1 MSSHGPSLG
10 KAVGPARKARAAA
23 PARSNSAGASLGRG
37 LGAGLLGG
45 LASGLF
51 LLVVG
56 EPSLDQAIRLE
67 HAASAGHASEEV
79 FTRGEQHFGMVLG
92 SGLFGLA
99 VGGVLGI
106 LFYVLSRRMTGTP
119 WERSMKIALAGFG
132 AFFLVPFIK
141 YPASPPG
148 LGDPET
154 VGIRTAGYLFLVLVS
169 VAGCF
174 LGMAVARRLQ
184 DRGTPA
190 HYRHLTVAA
199 TYLFLVG
206 TAFLALPPAVKP
218 DGIPSG
224 LLWDFRMASIG
235 GQAVLWICTGVILG
249 LLAMKAGRRTAA
261 AEESLPVTEQ
271 EV

>member
-1 MSSHGPSLG
+1 MRSHGPSLG
-10 KAVGPARKARAAA
+10 KAVGPARKSRETT
-23 PARSNSAGASLGRG
+23 PARSSSAGASLGRG

-51 LLVVG
+51 LLVAG
-56 EPSLDQAIRLE
+56 EPSIDRAIRLE
-67 HAASAGHASEEV
+67 QAASAGHASEEV
-79 FTRGEQHFGMVLG
+79 FSRGEQHLGMVLA

-106 LFYVLSRRMTGTP
+106 ILYVLGRHIAGTP
-119 WERSMKIALAGFG
+119 WERSMKIAIAGFG
-132 AFFLVPFIK
+132 AFFLVPFLK
-141 YPASPPG
+141 YPANPPG
-148 LGDPET
+148 VGDPET

-174 LGMAVARRLQ
+174 LGLAVARRLKA
-184 DRGTPA
+184 RGTPA
-190 HYRHLTVAA
+190 HHRQLTVAA
-199 TYLFLVG
+199 TYLLLLG
-206 TAFLALPPAVKP
+206 AAFFALPPAVEP

-235 GQAVLWICTGVILG
+235 GQAVLWACTGVILG
-249 LLAMKAGRRTAA
+249 LLSMRAQRMTAA
-261 AEESLPVTEQ
+261 AGDSLPITEQ

>member
-10 KAVGPARKARAAA
+10 KAVGPARKTRESAST
-23 PARSNSAGASLGRG
+23 RSNSAGASLGRG
-37 LGAGLLGG
+37 MVAGLLGG

-56 EPSLDQAIRLE
+56 EPSIDQAIRLE

-79 FTRGEQHFGMVLG
+79 FTRGEQHLGMVLA

-106 LFYVLSRRMTGTP
+106 LLYVLGRRMAGTP

-132 AFFLVPFIK
+132 AFFLVPFLK
-141 YPASPPG
+141 YPANPPG
-148 LGDPET
+148 VGDPAT

-174 LGMAVARRLQ
+174 LCLAVSRRLQ
-184 DRGTPA
+184 ARGTPA
-190 HYRHLTVAA
+190 HNRHLTVAA
-199 TYLFLVG
+199 TYLLLVG
-206 TAFLALPPAVKP
+206 TAFVALPPAVKP

-224 LLWDFRMASIG
+224 LLWEFRMASIG
-235 GQAVLWICTGVILG
+235 GQAVLWTCTGVILG
-249 LLAMKAGRRTAA
+249 LLSMRSQRRTAA
-261 AEESLPVTEQ
+261 AGESRPVTEQ

>member
-1 MSSHGPSLG
+1 MNSHGPSLG
-10 KAVGPARKARAAA
+10 KAVGPARKTRVAATART
-23 PARSNSAGASLGRG
+23 NSAGASMGRG
-37 LGAGLLGG
+37 LVAGLLGG

-51 LLVVG
+51 LMVVG

-67 HAASAGHASEEV
+67 HATSGGHASAEV
-79 FTRGEQHFGMVLG
+79 FTRGEQHLGMILA

-106 LFYVLSRRMTGTP
+106 LFYVLSRRMAGTP
-119 WERSMKIALAGFG
+119 WERSMKIALTGFA
-132 AFFLVPFIK
+132 AFFLVPFLK

-148 LGDPET
+148 VGDPET
-154 VGIRTAGYLFLVLVS
+154 VGVRTAGYLFLVLVS

-184 DRGTPA
+184 ARGTPA
-190 HYRHLTVAA
+190 HQRHMIVAA
-199 TYLFLVG
+199 SYLLLVG

-235 GQAVLWICTGVILG
+235 GQAVLWTCTGAFLG
-249 LLAMKAGRRTAA
+249 LLSMRAQRRTA
-261 AEESLPVTEQ
+261 SVTEQ

>member
-1 MSSHGPSLG
+1 VSSHGPSLG
-10 KAVGPARKARAAA
+10 KAVGPARKTRAAA
-23 PARSNSAGASLGRG
+23 SARTNSAGASLGRG

-56 EPSLDQAIRLE
+56 EPSIDQAIRLE
-67 HAASAGHASEEV
+67 QAASAGHASEEV
-79 FTRGEQHFGMVLG
+79 FTRGEQHFGMVLA

-106 LFYVLSRRMTGTP
+106 LFYVLSRRMAGTP

-132 AFFLVPFIK
+132 AYFLVPFLK
-141 YPASPPG
+141 YPANPPG
-148 LGDPET
+148 VGDPET

-174 LGMAVARRLQ
+174 LGMAVARRLRA
-184 DRGTPA
+184 RGTPA

-199 TYLFLVG
+199 TYLLLVG
-206 TAFLALPPAVKP
+206 TAFIALPPAVKP

-235 GQAVLWICTGVILG
+235 GQAVLWACTGVILG
-249 LLAMKAGRRTAA
+249 LFSMRAHRRTAA
-261 AEESLPVTEQ
+261 AGESLPVTEQ